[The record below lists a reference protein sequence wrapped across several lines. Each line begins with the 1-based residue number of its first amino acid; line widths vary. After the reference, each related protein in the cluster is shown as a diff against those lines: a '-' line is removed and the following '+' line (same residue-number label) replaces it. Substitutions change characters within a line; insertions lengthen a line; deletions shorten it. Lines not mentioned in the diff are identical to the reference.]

1 MNGLQVI
8 LAPEQLEQLADM
20 IAERVSPQKRKPFTL
35 AEAATAIGLSRQT
48 IRNLIEAGKLAK
60 VPGTGRRVLIP
71 RLEVERY
78 QAGQSRPD

>member
-35 AEAATAIGLSRQT
+35 PEAAQAIDLSRQT

-71 RLEVERY
+71 RIEVERY
-78 QAGQSRPD
+78 QAGTKAQ